1 MDIGLFL
8 LLRDRIFADALAIG
22 LDREPDLD
30 VVAALDASALPP
42 RVVVGS
48 RVGVVLLDAELPDD
62 AAFRLSRETSQ
73 VTGAPRVVFLSH
85 SRDPEEI
92 VRAIRAGAD
101 GWVGKDEPIAR
112 LIDVIRGVAL
122 GETLLPQDQTGE
134 VLRLLARG
142 RDRDEEGDGQ
152 LLTSLTDRERE
163 VLLCLAEGIRR
174 GDVAKRLQISPHT
187 VRTHLQNL
195 MAKLGVHTTLEAVT
209 LTRRLHNEDLSQPR
223 LVR

>member
-30 VVAALDASALPP
+30 VVAALDASALP

-48 RVGVVLLDAELPDD
+48 RVGVVLLDAELADD

-73 VTGAPRVVFLSH
+73 AAGAPRVILLSH

-101 GWVGKDEPIAR
+101 GWVAKDEPITR
-112 LIDVIRGVAL
+112 LIEVIRGVAL

-134 VLRLLARG
+134 VLRLLARR
-142 RDRDEEGDGQ
+142 RDRDEEGDDQ

-209 LTRRLHNEDLSQPR
+209 LTRRLHNEDLSAGTATR
-223 LVR
+223 L

>member
-48 RVGVVLLDAELPDD
+48 RVSVVLLDAELADD

-73 VTGAPRVVFLSH
+73 GTGAPRVILLSH

-112 LIDVIRGVAL
+112 LIEVIRGVAL

-134 VLRLLARG
+134 VLRLLARR